1 MSLFAGKQAQTWP
14 KEKNSQPS
22 QTRTR
27 RIEVFGGAFSQVFRQ
42 RRYLGI
48 WLGLAIVV
56 SLVYSLVLPMKY
68 TTTLSFGN
76 WDFLNPTL
84 VVASIG
90 LGVAMGLVLTLQLY
104 ASSGV
109 RNSRSKVAGSAALV
123 TGVLP
128 SLLCCSPI
136 IPTLLGLIGFS
147 TLGIYGTTG
156 VIQGF
161 FSRYENEFL
170 LLSLTLFVASAVLA
184 LRKIA
189 SASCLSDDGC
199 KTDLKGHNA

>member
-1 MSLFAGKQAQTWP
+1 MSLFASKATSASR
-14 KEKNSQPS
+14 KVRACQP
-22 QTRTR
+22 TRTKSG
-27 RIEVFGGAFSQVFRQ
+27 RIAVLVEAFTQVFRQ

-48 WLGLAIVV
+48 WIGFAIVV
-56 SLVYSLVLPMKY
+56 GIVYSLVLPMKY
-68 TTTLSFGN
+68 TTSLSFMN
-76 WDFLNPTL
+76 WDFLNTKL

-90 LGVAMGLVLTLQLY
+90 LGLAMGLVLTLQLY
-104 ASSGV
+104 ATRRV
-109 RNSRSKVAGSAALV
+109 HDAQSKVAGGVAFV

-147 TLGIYGTTG
+147 TLGLYGTTG

-161 FSRYENEFL
+161 FSVYENEFL
-170 LLSLTLFVASAVLA
+170 IVSLTLFLASTTLS

-189 SASCLSDDGC
+189 SASCWSDEGC
-199 KTDLKGHNA
+199 NTDLKENNA